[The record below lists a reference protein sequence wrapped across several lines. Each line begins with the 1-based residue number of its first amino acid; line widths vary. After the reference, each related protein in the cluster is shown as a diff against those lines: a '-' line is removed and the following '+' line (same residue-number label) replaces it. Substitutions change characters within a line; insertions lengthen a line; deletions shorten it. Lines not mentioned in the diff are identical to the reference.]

1 MLSNVYNALAIA
13 GGALVTYDVARFLWL
28 LYVFFLRPSKQV
40 KSFGK
45 WAVVTGATDGIG
57 KALAIGLAKRGM
69 NVLLISRTKERL
81 ENVRDAILAD
91 SAGTQVKILTVDF
104 NSIEQLDVQKSIQ
117 TALSEIDDVGVL
129 INNVGVS
136 NDYPEFFDQISMEH
150 HLRLLHV
157 NVSAATIMTKLVLPG
172 MSTRK
177 RGVILNLSSGSASLC
192 VPLLS
197 VYAATK
203 SYVEH
208 LSVCLASEYED
219 KNVHIQ
225 CHNPMFVST
234 KLAGM
239 RNSTFFVPSP
249 KTYAEAAL
257 ANLGYETVF
266 SPYWPHALQLWVFK
280 CLPVRLWSK
289 MSKAA
294 LLSTR
299 KRAMRK
305 LEKKAN

>member
-1 MLSNVYNALAIA
+1 MLSNVYTALAIA
-13 GGALVTYDVARFLWL
+13 GGAFVTYDIARFIWL
-28 LYVFFLRPSKQV
+28 LYVFFLRPSKKV
-40 KSFGK
+40 TSFGK

-81 ENVRDAILAD
+81 EQVRDTILAD
-91 SAGTQVKILTVDF
+91 FSDIQVRILTVDF
-104 NSIEQLDVQKSIQ
+104 NVVEQLDVQKSIQ
-117 TALSEIDDVGVL
+117 KALSEIEDIGVL
-129 INNVGVS
+129 VNNVGVS
-136 NDYPEFFDQISMEH
+136 NDFPELFDQISMEH
-150 HLRLLHV
+150 HIRLIHV
-157 NVSAATIMTKLVLPG
+157 NMSGATIMTKLVLPG
-172 MSTRK
+172 MTTRK

-203 SYVEH
+203 SYMEH
-208 LSVCLASEYED
+208 LTVCLASEYED

-266 SPYWPHALQLWVFK
+266 SPYWPHALQLWIFK
-280 CLPVRLWSK
+280 CIPVRLWTK

-299 KRAMRK
+299 ERAMRK

>member
-1 MLSNVYNALAIA
+1 
-13 GGALVTYDVARFLWL
+13 
-28 LYVFFLRPSKQV
+28 
-40 KSFGK
+40 
-45 WAVVTGATDGIG
+45 
-57 KALAIGLAKRGM
+57 
-69 NVLLISRTKERL
+69 
-81 ENVRDAILAD
+81 
-91 SAGTQVKILTVDF
+91 
-104 NSIEQLDVQKSIQ
+104 
-117 TALSEIDDVGVL
+117 
-129 INNVGVS
+129 
-136 NDYPEFFDQISMEH
+136 
-150 HLRLLHV
+150 
-157 NVSAATIMTKLVLPG
+157 MTKLVLPG

-289 MSKAA
+289 VRKHTYSQQVSLIPDLFIDVESRTALYSQTRHAKTGEESK
-294 LLSTR
+294 LR
-299 KRAMRK
+299 DK
-305 LEKKAN
+305 